1 MKKLLLSVLLL
12 ANLSATVAW
21 ANDVQ
26 DCGLPIC
33 NQTAK
38 IEEMKAMNQDGR
50 FNLLKG
56 LNVEYRAERNAAIL
70 SNLLDFSSA
79 ARAVTVE
86 MKDEAWVTREA
97 DSLSNIAVVG
107 LVKFDKINKDL
118 MIKRFSKVQGEGAA
132 FDILGHWA
140 SEVDKLDDI
149 QEVLQVTGFA
159 EYAKQWSIDTKQEA
173 YVTREAEK
181 ILVVGGKQVS
191 RLNPSHE
198 GAYKI
203 KITCITFPKECSQLA
218 KSIQYMSVFDTLTA
232 KGLSVNLAD
241 SQLSAPLYIFSTAL
255 LTNNGTHIRGISTDA
270 TPMTRAS
277 EIDLDI
283 DMLTG
288 KVTGLLI
295 DAQLGEMKIEGVP
308 VRRMSEFYLDKGPSR
323 IVEVAEILGRYE
335 GTLAG
340 SEATLTVSRYSSGEL
355 VAIINFAGS
364 ILNFRAGAYNTKRGV
379 LQFAGQAGNMGD
391 RKLVLALRKNGKG
404 REMLTGFMLTAT
416 PKTPAAEFVKVS
428 NK

>member
-12 ANLSATVAW
+12 ANVAW
-21 ANDVQ
+21 AD
-26 DCGLPIC
+26 DIKTCGLPIC
-33 NQTAK
+33 NSNAK
-38 IEEMKAMNQDGR
+38 IEEMRAMNQDGR
-50 FNLLKG
+50 FNLIKG
-56 LNVEYRAERNAAIL
+56 LNTDYRAETKAAIL
-70 SNLLDFSSA
+70 SNLLDFA
-79 ARAVTVE
+79 AKAKALTIE

-97 DSLSNIAVVG
+97 DTLSNIAVVG
-107 LVKFDKINKDL
+107 LVKYDKINKDL
-118 MIKRFSKVQGEGAA
+118 MITRFSQVQGEGAA
-132 FDILGHWA
+132 FDILSYW
-140 SEVDKLDDI
+140 SSTVDKLDDI

-203 KITCITFPKECSQLA
+203 KITCITFPKECGELA
-218 KSIQYMSVFDTLTA
+218 KNIQYMSVFDTLTA

-255 LTNNGTHIRGISTDA
+255 LTNNGTHVRGISTDA

-283 DMLTG
+283 DMATG
-288 KVTGLLI
+288 HVTGLLI
-295 DAQLGEMKIEGVP
+295 DALVGEMKIEGVP
-308 VRRMSEFYLDKGPSR
+308 VRRMSEFYLDKGPTR
-323 IVEVAEILGRYE
+323 IVEVTEILGRYE

-340 SEATLTVSRYSSGEL
+340 SEATLTVSRYSTGEL
-355 VAIINFAGS
+355 VAIIDFAGS
-364 ILNFRAGAYNTKRGV
+364 MLNFRAGAYNTKRGV
-379 LQFAGQAGNMGD
+379 LQFAGTAGNMGD
-391 RKLVLALRKNGKG
+391 RKLVLALRNNGKG
-404 REMLTGFMLTAT
+404 KEVLTGFMLTAT
-416 PKTPAAEFVKVS
+416 PKTPVAEFHKVG
-428 NK
+428 NIK

>member
-1 MKKLLLSVLLL
+1 MKQLLLSMLLL
-12 ANLSATVAW
+12 TSISTTVVW
-21 ANDVQ
+21 ADDVQ
-26 DCGLPIC
+26 NCGLPIC

-56 LNVEYRAERNAAIL
+56 LNVEYRAERNATVL
-70 SNLLDFSSA
+70 SNLLDFSIA
-79 ARAVTVE
+79 ARAVTIE

-97 DSLSNIAVVG
+97 DALSNIAIVG
-107 LVKFDKINKDL
+107 LVKFDKINSDL

-140 SEVDKLDDI
+140 IEVDKLDDI
-149 QEVLQVTGFA
+149 QDVLQVTTFA

-198 GAYKI
+198 GAYKV
-203 KITCITFPKECSQLA
+203 KVTCITFPKECASIA
-218 KSIQYMSVFDTLTA
+218 KSIEYMSVFDTLTA
-232 KGLSVNLAD
+232 KGLSVNLAN
-241 SQLSAPLYIFSTAL
+241 SQLSSPMYIFSTSL

-295 DAQLGEMKIEGVP
+295 DAQLGEMKIVGVP
-308 VRRMSEFYLDKGPSR
+308 VRRMSEYYLDKGPSR
-323 IVEVAEILGRYE
+323 IVEVTEILGRYE

-340 SEATLTVSRYSSGEL
+340 SSATLTVSRYSSGEL
-355 VAIINFAGS
+355 VAIINFAGTV
-364 ILNFRAGAYNTKRGV
+364 LNFRSGAYNSKRGV
-379 LQFAGQAGNMGD
+379 LQFAGQAGNLGD
-391 RKLVLALRKNGKG
+391 RKLVLALRKNSKG
-404 REMLTGFMLTAT
+404 QELLTGFMMTAT
-416 PKTPAAEFVKVS
+416 PKTPAAEFRKVS
-428 NK
+428 GK